1 MTISGFTM
9 VRNATKLHYPVKQAI
24 LSILPVVDEFI
35 VAVGDCD
42 ADDHTIEEIQSIESD
57 KIKIIYTTWD
67 LIKYPRGMEHAH
79 QTDIAK
85 NACKGD
91 WLFYIQSDEVVHEKY
106 LPVIWKRCF
115 ELNDNDTVEGL
126 LFNYRHFWGDYDHY
140 IVSHTWYNRE
150 IRIVRNR
157 KDIHS
162 WESAQSFR
170 RIPGFEGI
178 NYRQKEGTYKLKVA
192 RVNAYIYHYGWVRS
206 PVFMQ
211 KKRKA
216 FTTIHQGKEQA
227 EAIFKYENE
236 YFDYGDLSKLP
247 KHKQSHPAVIKE
259 LIEKFDWADQ
269 LQTIRKKGS
278 FYKHQHDK
286 LKYRLLTFI
295 EQNILKGRQILTF
308 KNYILSNH

>member
-9 VRNATKLHYPVKQAI
+9 VRNATKLHYPIKQAI
-24 LSILPVVDEFI
+24 ASILPIVDEFI

-42 ADDHTIEEIQSIESD
+42 EDDHTLKEIQSIGSD
-57 KIKIIYTTWD
+57 KVKIVHTTWD
-67 LIKYPRGMEHAH
+67 LVKYPRGMEHAH

-85 NACKGD
+85 KLCKGD
-91 WLFYIQSDEVVHEKY
+91 WLFYVQSDEVVHEKY
-106 LPVIWKRCF
+106 LPVIWKRCL
-115 ELNDNDTVEGL
+115 ELNDDLSIEGL
-126 LFNYRHFWGDYDHY
+126 LFSYRHFWGDYDHY
-140 IVSHTWYNRE
+140 VVSHAWYSHE

-157 KDIHS
+157 TDIHS

-170 RIPGFEGI
+170 RIPGFDGV

-192 RVNAYIYHYGWVRS
+192 KVDAYIYHYGWVRP

-216 FTTIHQGKEQA
+216 FTAIHQGSEQA
-227 EAIFKYENE
+227 ESIFKNE
-236 YFDYGDLSKLP
+236 TAYFDYGDLRKLP
-247 KHKQSHPAVIKE
+247 VHRQPHPAVMKE
-259 LIEKFDWADQ
+259 LIAKFDWADQ
-269 LQTIRKKGS
+269 LQTGLTKGS

-295 EQNILKGRQILTF
+295 EQNILRGRQILTF